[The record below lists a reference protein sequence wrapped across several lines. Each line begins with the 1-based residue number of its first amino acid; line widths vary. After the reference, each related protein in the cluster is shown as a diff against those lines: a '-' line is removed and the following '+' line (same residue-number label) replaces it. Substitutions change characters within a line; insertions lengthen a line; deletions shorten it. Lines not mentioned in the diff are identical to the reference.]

1 MERLLQAQK
10 WCKSEK
16 ITPKMTFSF
25 WPQQYLEVRVHDDII
40 FHHVLLLE
48 ANGLLNNCQWL
59 LTTIASFVC
68 KTWNYLIGALCC
80 MGWRT
85 MCQLSWWLV
94 LINTMRSHCY
104 WLVDIFEVTPFPG
117 LLAKRS
123 GQNRTSRTSSYGP
136 MLYHPWKSF
145 QMWSPTSWV
154 VQFYTF
160 LWFQISI
167 HPR

>member
-1 MERLLQAQK
+1 MRGWGLETRLVAQKPRPSFCHLWGSANETFVGQGLRHPLRTTVDLCKLMDSLVWFSLVPRPPGVGSGYETTVWFWNYPPGNDSWKLYASQVERLLQAQK

-68 KTWNYLIGALCC
+68 
-80 MGWRT
+80 
-85 MCQLSWWLV
+85 
-94 LINTMRSHCY
+94 
-104 WLVDIFEVTPFPG
+104 
-117 LLAKRS
+117 
-123 GQNRTSRTSSYGP
+123 
-136 MLYHPWKSF
+136 
-145 QMWSPTSWV
+145 
-154 VQFYTF
+154 
-160 LWFQISI
+160 
-167 HPR
+167 